1 MKGAEE
7 VFRRIIASNAKLDAS
22 TVIGTKRRR
31 CVKSGADELL
41 DQEAEEAD
49 EDEEEIRLRTHVLI
63 TRSRRLA
70 SSTSS
75 RLPSADRGS
84 RLTRH

>member
-1 MKGAEE
+1 MKGAKE

-49 EDEEEIRLRTHVLI
+49 EDEEEIRSQTHVI
-63 TRSRRLA
+63 IARSRRLA
-70 SSTSS
+70 KLNLKPSTN
-75 RLPSADRGS
+75 RR
-84 RLTRH
+84 